1 MLKERPIFV
10 LVSERAG
17 TQSRTRINALQDS
30 EQMKSVQILT
40 ERKARPGAFAQLEA
54 GNGPPDTV
62 PRASLA
68 AC

>member
-1 MLKERPIFV
+1 MRTETLGFGTVVFGLV
-10 LVSERAG
+10 LALSLVPVGGWAQTG
-17 TQSRTRINALQDS
+17 T
-30 EQMKSVQILT
+30 
-40 ERKARPGAFAQLEA
+40 GAFAQLEA